1 MFTWS
6 VNYVAVCGLQPLL
19 WITRFL
25 KWPFMVN
32 SFIEPATF
40 SRSMLFYTTVTIA
53 VWSKYDWKPKKASA
67 SLIWYSPQL
76 RKCFSISTSEWKIT
90 FLKEQHKNIS
100 ISELASKARL
110 AAIIFIN
117 STDSS
122 KIHSIIQKDKN
133 TSSRVASGLPN
144 YSNIGII
151 L

>member
-1 MFTWS
+1 MIGNRRKRLRLSYDTVPNSGS
-6 VNYVAVCGLQPLL
+6 VFP
-19 WITRFL
+19 
-25 KWPFMVN
+25 
-32 SFIEPATF
+32 
-40 SRSMLFYTTVTIA
+40 
-53 VWSKYDWKPKKASA
+53 
-67 SLIWYSPQL
+67 
-76 RKCFSISTSEWKIT
+76 ISTSEWKIT
-90 FLKEQHKNIS
+90 FPKEQHKNIS

-144 YSNIGII
+144 FSNIGII